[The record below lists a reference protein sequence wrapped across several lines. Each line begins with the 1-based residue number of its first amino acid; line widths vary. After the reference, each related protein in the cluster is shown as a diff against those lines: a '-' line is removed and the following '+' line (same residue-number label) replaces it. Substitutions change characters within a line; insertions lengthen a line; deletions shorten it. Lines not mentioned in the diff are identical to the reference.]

1 MNDVQKLKYD
11 LAMNCALLETLEEKQ
26 EDPTIITKNTM
37 LESFISY
44 YSFYSTIDQSRFEQ
58 ILNSCTQSSTPDLK

>member
-1 MNDVQKLKYD
+1 MNDIQKLKYD

-26 EDPTIITKNTM
+26 EDPTIITRNTM

-44 YSFYSTIDQSRFEQ
+44 YDFYSAMDPSRFEQ
-58 ILNSCTQSSTPDLK
+58 ILNSGKQSATLNLK